1 MPKRS
6 PLAPVVA
13 LAALV
18 ALGGCGG
25 ATENAPQ
32 PSQAAAA
39 KDKKHQLE
47 SVKADC
53 MKQKGFKY
61 VAYVQPPKQDSEDD
75 KARNAGD
82 YQAMRKYR
90 EKYGFGVFAMHVYPK
105 EMGNPAVKPDNPQID
120 PNWKIQSSLS
130 KAQATAYR
138 KAADGCMIEA
148 AKKILGKTLKSMDD
162 YFNQQNRA
170 SEQALART
178 VNSDPKLIELAS
190 AMAGCLKGKGY
201 PIGKTTPMAMS
212 QQGQEV
218 FLTQEDK
225 LGREQRDDVPDVAPP
240 LKEGEVKMTYAPT
253 LTPAEA
259 TPYLTKEIK
268 AALDDLECGKAFYP
282 AYLPKAAVAQ
292 QQVDEEFGM

>member
-1 MPKRS
+1 MLKRS

-18 ALGGCGG
+18 VLGGCGG
-25 ATENAPQ
+25 TTENAPE

-75 KARNAGD
+75 KARDIGD

-105 EMGNPAVKPDNPQID
+105 EMGNPAVKPDKPEIN
-120 PNWKIQSSLS
+120 PNWEIQNSLS
-130 KAQATAYR
+130 KAQSTAYR
-138 KAADGCMIEA
+138 KATDSCMIEA
-148 AKKILGKTLKSMDD
+148 AKKVLGKTLKSMDD

-170 SEQALART
+170 SEQALARM

-212 QQGQEV
+212 RQGQET
-218 FLTQEDK
+218 FLVQEDK
-225 LGREQRDDVPDVAPP
+225 LGRQQLDDVPDVAPP
-240 LKEGEVKMTYAPT
+240 VKEGEMRMTYAPT
-253 LTPAEA
+253 LTPEEA
-259 TPYLTKEIK
+259 RPYLTKEIK
-268 AALDDLECGKAFYP
+268 AALDDLECGKDFYP
-282 AYLPKAAVAQ
+282 AYLPKDAAVTR
-292 QQVDEEFGM
+292 QVNEEFGM